1 MGLEEKGM
9 DGEAEGEVKEGEISH
24 RGMKPKAAGRA
35 GGMDEEEK
43 RGDRGIRGGGRH
55 RQWLPQD
62 FR

>member
-1 MGLEEKGM
+1 M

-24 RGMKPKAAGRA
+24 GGMKPKAAGRV

-55 RQWLPQD
+55 RQRLPQG
-62 FR
+62 F